1 MKHGDKKTVAKA
13 RKELERNRHLA
24 RALGLVIVVA
34 VAFVAG
40 FFVRGESA
48 FLAGLGFPVT
58 AEEAGPASSGSPSK
72 STFNSVSA
80 RVSEVE
86 DVLAAN
92 SMDHYDLDAATA
104 QTLEAFTASTEDGYL
119 SYYDPARYEL
129 YVKESSDGSYSGI
142 GALFSEYNGR
152 AYVSDVFEG
161 SVAEAQGVQ
170 QGDFVVAIDG
180 DSSHQ

>member
-104 QTLEAFTASTEDGYL
+104 QTLEAV
-119 SYYDPARYEL
+119 SYTHLDVYKRQEGAEPPEEPTIALEQVNQQTLRITML
-129 YVKESSDGSYSGI
+129 LMF
-142 GALFSEYNGR
+142 ALFR
-152 AYVSDVFEG
+152 CV
-161 SVAEAQGVQ
+161 
-170 QGDFVVAIDG
+170 
-180 DSSHQ
+180 

>member
-1 MKHGDKKTVAKA
+1 M
-13 RKELERNRHLA
+13 
-24 RALGLVIVVA
+24 VA

-119 SYYDPARYEL
+119 RYYDPARYEL
-129 YVKESSDGSYSGI
+129 YVKESFGLPYSGV

-161 SVAEAQGVQ
+161 SVAAGA
-170 QGDFVVAIDG
+170 GRPARG
-180 DSSHQ
+180 LRGGHRR

>member
-104 QTLEAFTASTEDGYL
+104 QTLEAFTACV
-119 SYYDPARYEL
+119 R
-129 YVKESSDGSYSGI
+129 
-142 GALFSEYNGR
+142 
-152 AYVSDVFEG
+152 
-161 SVAEAQGVQ
+161 
-170 QGDFVVAIDG
+170 
-180 DSSHQ
+180 

>member
-119 SYYDPARYEL
+119 SYYDPARYRALRQGEFGRL
-129 YVKESSDGSYSGI
+129 VFRHRRPLLRIQRAGVRVRRVRRI
-142 GALFSEYNGR
+142 GGR
-152 AYVSDVFEG
+152 GAG
-161 SVAEAQGVQ
+161 RPARGLR
-170 QGDFVVAIDG
+170 GG
-180 DSSHQ
+180 HRR